1 MGILKIIR
9 VFRIGKVIA
18 DLNYTQE
25 TKAVLK
31 VGKMVFYLILYIHVL
46 ACFLWLT
53 FSSANGEDAS
63 WIPQVDYIY
72 ASTKL
77 FAEDQFTK

>member
-1 MGILKIIR
+1 MGILKIVR

-31 VGKMVFYLILYIHVL
+31 VIKMVFYLILYIHIL

-53 FSSANGEDAS
+53 FSNPNDRT

-72 ASTKL
+72 ADTKL
-77 FAEDQFTK
+77 F

>member
-1 MGILKIIR
+1 LGILKIIR

-46 ACFLWLT
+46 ACFLWIT
-53 FSSANGEDAS
+53 FSATDGEAT

-77 FAEDQFTK
+77 FQND